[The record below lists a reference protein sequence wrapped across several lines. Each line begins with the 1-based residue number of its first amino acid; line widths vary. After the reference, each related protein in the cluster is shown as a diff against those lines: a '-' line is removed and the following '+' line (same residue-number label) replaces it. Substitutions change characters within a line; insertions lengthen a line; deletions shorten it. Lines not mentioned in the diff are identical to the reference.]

1 MPFFIQK
8 GGRMVKGLN
17 QFLDTDV
24 DVVISGDTRFVGTLI
39 DIGHDIFVIFNGC
52 NYLYIPLLHLHQ
64 MNKAIINTNTEKP
77 ILREPEDTIMQAE
90 NNSFSYRNTLNN
102 VKGKFIEV
110 YVTGDRSIHG
120 YVTSVL
126 NDYIVFF
133 SPVFKTLFISMHH
146 LKWFTPYS
154 TEQTPYTLDNSQL
167 PVVPSSV
174 SLVRNFEEQIK
185 KYVGQLVIFDMGE
198 VPEKVGLL
206 KDVSNNIIELINASG
221 KSIIWKL
228 NHLKTM
234 HLP

>member
-1 MPFFIQK
+1 
-8 GGRMVKGLN
+8 MVKGLN

-39 DIGHDIFVIFNGC
+39 DIGQDIFVIFNGC

>member
-1 MPFFIQK
+1 
-8 GGRMVKGLN
+8 MVKGLN

-39 DIGHDIFVIFNGC
+39 DIGQDIFVIFNGC

-64 MNKAIINTNTEKP
+64 MNKAIINTNTGKP
-77 ILREPEDTIMQAE
+77 ISRDLEDTIMQAE

-133 SPVFKTLFISMHH
+133 H
-146 LKWFTPYS
+146 LY
-154 TEQTPYTLDNSQL
+154 
-167 PVVPSSV
+167 
-174 SLVRNFEEQIK
+174 
-185 KYVGQLVIFDMGE
+185 
-198 VPEKVGLL
+198 L
-206 KDVSNNIIELINASG
+206 KHFSYLCI
-221 KSIIWKL
+221 
-228 NHLKTM
+228 T
-234 HLP
+234 

>member
-1 MPFFIQK
+1 M
-8 GGRMVKGLN
+8 KGLN

-24 DVVISGDTRFVGTLI
+24 DVVISGETRFVGTLI
-39 DIGHDIFVIFNGC
+39 DIGQDIFVIFDGC

-64 MNKAIINTNTEKP
+64 MNKAINTNTEKP
-77 ILREPEDTIMQAE
+77 MLIDPEDTMMEAE
-90 NNSFSYRNTLNN
+90 NNSFSYRNTLNK

-206 KDVSNNIIELINASG
+206 KDVSHNIIELINASG
-221 KSIIWKL
+221 ESIIWKL

>member
-1 MPFFIQK
+1 M
-8 GGRMVKGLN
+8 KGLN

-39 DIGHDIFVIFNGC
+39 DIGQDIFVIFNGC

>member
-1 MPFFIQK
+1 M
-8 GGRMVKGLN
+8 KGLN

-24 DVVISGDTRFVGTLI
+24 EVVISGDTRFVGTLI
-39 DIGHDIFVIFNGC
+39 DIGQDIFVIFDGC

-64 MNKAIINTNTEKP
+64 MNKAINTNTEKP
-77 ILREPEDTIMQAE
+77 ILIDPEDTMMEAE
-90 NNSFSYRNTLNN
+90 NNSFSYRNTLNK
-102 VKGKFIEV
+102 VKGKFIEI

-206 KDVSNNIIELINASG
+206 KDVYNNIIELINASG
-221 KSIIWKL
+221 ESIIWKL

>member
-1 MPFFIQK
+1 
-8 GGRMVKGLN
+8 MVKGLN

-24 DVVISGDTRFVGTLI
+24 EVVISGDTRFVGTLI
-39 DIGHDIFVIFNGC
+39 DIGQDIFVIFDGC

-64 MNKAIINTNTEKP
+64 MNKAINTNTEKP
-77 ILREPEDTIMQAE
+77 ILIDPEDPMMEAE
-90 NNSFSYRNTLNN
+90 NNSFSYRNTLNK
-102 VKGKFIEV
+102 VKGKFIEI

-221 KSIIWKL
+221 ESIIWKL

>member
-1 MPFFIQK
+1 M
-8 GGRMVKGLN
+8 KGLN

-24 DVVISGDTRFVGTLI
+24 EVVISGDTRFVGTLI
-39 DIGHDIFVIFNGC
+39 DIGQDIFVIFDGC

-64 MNKAIINTNTEKP
+64 MNKAINTNTEKP
-77 ILREPEDTIMQAE
+77 ILIDPEDTMMEAE
-90 NNSFSYRNTLNN
+90 NNSFSYRNTLNK
-102 VKGKFIEV
+102 VKGKFIEI

-154 TEQTPYTLDNSQL
+154 TEQTPYTLDNAQL

-221 KSIIWKL
+221 ESIIWKL

>member
-1 MPFFIQK
+1 
-8 GGRMVKGLN
+8 MVKGLN

-24 DVVISGDTRFVGTLI
+24 EVVISGDTRFVGTLI
-39 DIGHDIFVIFNGC
+39 DIGQDIFVIFNGC

-64 MNKAIINTNTEKP
+64 MNKAINTNTEKP
-77 ILREPEDTIMQAE
+77 MLIDPEDTMMEAE
-90 NNSFSYRNTLNN
+90 NNSFSYRNTLNK

-221 KSIIWKL
+221 ESIIWKL

>member
-1 MPFFIQK
+1 M
-8 GGRMVKGLN
+8 KGLN

>member
-1 MPFFIQK
+1 
-8 GGRMVKGLN
+8 MVKGLN

-185 KYVGQLVIFDMGE
+185 KYVGQLVLFDMGE

>member
-1 MPFFIQK
+1 M
-8 GGRMVKGLN
+8 KGLN

-24 DVVISGDTRFVGTLI
+24 EVVISGDTRFVGTLI
-39 DIGHDIFVIFNGC
+39 DIGQDIFVIFDGS

-64 MNKAIINTNTEKP
+64 MNKAINTNTEKP
-77 ILREPEDTIMQAE
+77 ILIDLEDTMMQAE
-90 NNSFSYRNTLNN
+90 NNSFSYRNTLNK
-102 VKGKFIEV
+102 VKGKFIEI

-221 KSIIWKL
+221 ESIIWKL

>member
-1 MPFFIQK
+1 M
-8 GGRMVKGLN
+8 KGLN

-24 DVVISGDTRFVGTLI
+24 EVVISGDTRFVGTLI
-39 DIGHDIFVIFNGC
+39 DIGQDIFVIFDGC

-64 MNKAIINTNTEKP
+64 MNKAINTNTEKP
-77 ILREPEDTIMQAE
+77 ILIDLEDTMMQAE
-90 NNSFSYRNTLNN
+90 NNSFSYRNTLNK
-102 VKGKFIEV
+102 VKGKFIEI

-221 KSIIWKL
+221 ESIIWKL

>member
-1 MPFFIQK
+1 
-8 GGRMVKGLN
+8 MVKGLN

-24 DVVISGDTRFVGTLI
+24 EVVISGDTRFVGTLI
-39 DIGHDIFVIFNGC
+39 DIGQDIFVIFDGC

-64 MNKAIINTNTEKP
+64 MNKAINTNTEKP
-77 ILREPEDTIMQAE
+77 ILIDLEDTMMQAE
-90 NNSFSYRNTLNN
+90 NNSFSYRNTLNK
-102 VKGKFIEV
+102 VKGKFIEI

-221 KSIIWKL
+221 ESIIWKL

>member
-1 MPFFIQK
+1 
-8 GGRMVKGLN
+8 MVKGLN

-24 DVVISGDTRFVGTLI
+24 EVVISGDTRFVGTLI
-39 DIGHDIFVIFNGC
+39 DIGQDIFVIFDGC

-64 MNKAIINTNTEKP
+64 MNKAINTNTEKP
-77 ILREPEDTIMQAE
+77 ILIDSEDTMMEAE
-90 NNSFSYRNTLNN
+90 NNSFSYRNTLNK
-102 VKGKFIEV
+102 VKGKFIEI

-221 KSIIWKL
+221 ESIIWKL

>member
-1 MPFFIQK
+1 M
-8 GGRMVKGLN
+8 KGLN
-17 QFLDTDV
+17 QFLNTDV
-24 DVVISGDTRFVGTLI
+24 EVVISGDTRFVGTLI
-39 DIGHDIFVIFNGC
+39 DIGQDIFVIFDGC

-64 MNKAIINTNTEKP
+64 MNKAINTNTEKP
-77 ILREPEDTIMQAE
+77 ILIDPEDTMMEAE
-90 NNSFSYRNTLNN
+90 NNSFSYRNTLNK
-102 VKGKFIEV
+102 VKGKFIEI

-221 KSIIWKL
+221 ESIIWKL

>member
-1 MPFFIQK
+1 M
-8 GGRMVKGLN
+8 KGLN
-17 QFLDTDV
+17 QFLDIDV
-24 DVVISGDTRFVGTLI
+24 EVVISGNTRFVGTLI
-39 DIGHDIFVIFNGC
+39 DIGQDIFVIFDGC

-64 MNKAIINTNTEKP
+64 MNKTINTNTEKP
-77 ILREPEDTIMQAE
+77 ILIDPEDTMMQAE
-90 NNSFSYRNTLNN
+90 NNSFSYRNTLNK
-102 VKGKFIEV
+102 VKGKFIEI

-126 NDYIVFF
+126 NDYILFF

-167 PVVPSSV
+167 PIVPSSV

-221 KSIIWKL
+221 ESIIWKL

>member
-1 MPFFIQK
+1 M
-8 GGRMVKGLN
+8 KGLN

-185 KYVGQLVIFDMGE
+185 KYVGQLVLFDMGE

>member
-1 MPFFIQK
+1 
-8 GGRMVKGLN
+8 MVKGLN

-24 DVVISGDTRFVGTLI
+24 EVVISGDTRFVGTLI
-39 DIGHDIFVIFNGC
+39 DIGQDIFVIFDGC

-64 MNKAIINTNTEKP
+64 MNKAINTNTEKP
-77 ILREPEDTIMQAE
+77 ILIDPEDTMMQAE
-90 NNSFSYRNTLNN
+90 NNSFSYRNTLNK
-102 VKGKFIEV
+102 VKGKFIEI

-221 KSIIWKL
+221 ESIIWKL

>member
-1 MPFFIQK
+1 M
-8 GGRMVKGLN
+8 KGLN

-206 KDVSNNIIELINASG
+206 NDVSNNIIELINASG

>member
-1 MPFFIQK
+1 
-8 GGRMVKGLN
+8 MVKGLN

>member
-1 MPFFIQK
+1 M
-8 GGRMVKGLN
+8 KGLN

-39 DIGHDIFVIFNGC
+39 DIGYDIFVIFNGC

>member
-1 MPFFIQK
+1 
-8 GGRMVKGLN
+8 MVKGLN

-24 DVVISGDTRFVGTLI
+24 EVVISGNTRFVGTLI
-39 DIGHDIFVIFNGC
+39 DIGQDIFVIFDGS

-64 MNKAIINTNTEKP
+64 MNKAINTNTEKP
-77 ILREPEDTIMQAE
+77 ILIDPEDPMMEAE
-90 NNSFSYRNTLNN
+90 NNSFSYRNTLNK
-102 VKGKFIEV
+102 VKGKFIEI

-221 KSIIWKL
+221 ESIIWKL

>member
-1 MPFFIQK
+1 
-8 GGRMVKGLN
+8 MVKGLN
-17 QFLDTDV
+17 QFLDIDV
-24 DVVISGDTRFVGTLI
+24 EVVISGNTRFVGTLI
-39 DIGHDIFVIFNGC
+39 DIGQDIFVIFDGC

-64 MNKAIINTNTEKP
+64 MNKTINTNTEKP
-77 ILREPEDTIMQAE
+77 ILIDPEDTMMQAE
-90 NNSFSYRNTLNN
+90 NNSFSYRNTLNK
-102 VKGKFIEV
+102 VKGKFIEI

-126 NDYIVFF
+126 NDYILFF

-167 PVVPSSV
+167 PIVPSSV

-221 KSIIWKL
+221 ESIIWKL

>member
-1 MPFFIQK
+1 
-8 GGRMVKGLN
+8 MVKGLN
-17 QFLDTDV
+17 QFLDIDV
-24 DVVISGDTRFVGTLI
+24 EVVISGNTRFVGTLI
-39 DIGHDIFVIFNGC
+39 DIGQDIFVIFDGC

-64 MNKAIINTNTEKP
+64 MNKTINTNTEKP
-77 ILREPEDTIMQAE
+77 ILIDPEDTMMQAE
-90 NNSFSYRNTLNN
+90 NNSFSYRNTLNK
-102 VKGKFIEV
+102 VKGKFIEI

-126 NDYIVFF
+126 NDYILFF

-221 KSIIWKL
+221 ESIIWKL

>member
-1 MPFFIQK
+1 M
-8 GGRMVKGLN
+8 KGLN

-24 DVVISGDTRFVGTLI
+24 EVVISGDTRFVGTLK
-39 DIGHDIFVIFNGC
+39 DIGQDIFVICDGC
-52 NYLYIPLLHLHQ
+52 HSLYIPLMHLHQ
-64 MNKAIINTNTEKP
+64 MNKAVISMTSEKSF
-77 ILREPEDTIMQAE
+77 LRDLEDPVIQEE
-90 NNSFSYRNTLNN
+90 NNAFSYRNSLNKM
-102 VKGKFIEV
+102 KGKFIEV
-110 YVTGDRSIHG
+110 YVTGGRSIHG

-133 SPVFKTLFISMHH
+133 SPVFKTLFISMNH

-167 PVVPSSV
+167 PVVPSNV

-185 KYVGQLVIFDMGE
+185 KYIGQLVIFDMGE

-206 KDVSNNIIELINASG
+206 KDVSHNIIELISATG
-221 KSIIWKL
+221 ESIIWKL
-228 NHLKTM
+228 SHLKTM

>member
-1 MPFFIQK
+1 
-8 GGRMVKGLN
+8 MVKGLN

-39 DIGHDIFVIFNGC
+39 DIGQDIFVIFNGC

-64 MNKAIINTNTEKP
+64 MNKAIINTNTGKP
-77 ILREPEDTIMQAE
+77 ILRDPEDTIMQAE
-90 NNSFSYRNTLNN
+90 HNSFSYRNTLNN

>member
-1 MPFFIQK
+1 
-8 GGRMVKGLN
+8 MVKGLN

-39 DIGHDIFVIFNGC
+39 DIGQDIFVIFNGC

-64 MNKAIINTNTEKP
+64 MNKAIINTNTGKP
-77 ILREPEDTIMQAE
+77 ISRDLEDTIMQAE

>member
-1 MPFFIQK
+1 M
-8 GGRMVKGLN
+8 KGLN

-39 DIGHDIFVIFNGC
+39 DIGQDIFVIFNGC

-64 MNKAIINTNTEKP
+64 MNKAIINTNTGKP
-77 ILREPEDTIMQAE
+77 ILRDPEDTIMQAE

>member
-1 MPFFIQK
+1 
-8 GGRMVKGLN
+8 MVKGLN

-39 DIGHDIFVIFNGC
+39 DIGQDIFVIFNGC

-64 MNKAIINTNTEKP
+64 MNKAIINTNTGKP
-77 ILREPEDTIMQAE
+77 ILRDPEDTIMQAE

>member
-1 MPFFIQK
+1 
-8 GGRMVKGLN
+8 MVKGLN

-24 DVVISGDTRFVGTLI
+24 EVVISGDTRFVGTLI
-39 DIGHDIFVIFNGC
+39 DIGQDIFVIFDGS

-64 MNKAIINTNTEKP
+64 MNKAINTNTEKP
-77 ILREPEDTIMQAE
+77 ILIDPEDPMMEAE
-90 NNSFSYRNTLNN
+90 NNSFSYRNTLNR
-102 VKGKFIEV
+102 VKGKFIEI

-221 KSIIWKL
+221 ESIIWKL

>member
-1 MPFFIQK
+1 M
-8 GGRMVKGLN
+8 KGLN

-39 DIGHDIFVIFNGC
+39 DIGQDIFVIFNGC

-64 MNKAIINTNTEKP
+64 MNKAIINTNTGEP
-77 ILREPEDTIMQAE
+77 ILRDPEDTIMQAD

>member
-1 MPFFIQK
+1 M
-8 GGRMVKGLN
+8 KGLN

-90 NNSFSYRNTLNN
+90 NNSFSYRNKLNN

>member
-1 MPFFIQK
+1 M
-8 GGRMVKGLN
+8 KGLN

-39 DIGHDIFVIFNGC
+39 DIGQDIFVIFNGC

-77 ILREPEDTIMQAE
+77 ILRDPEDTIMQAE

-185 KYVGQLVIFDMGE
+185 KYVDQLVIFDMGE

>member
-1 MPFFIQK
+1 
-8 GGRMVKGLN
+8 MVKGLN

-24 DVVISGDTRFVGTLI
+24 DVVISGETRFVGTLI
-39 DIGHDIFVIFNGC
+39 DIGQDIFVIFDGC

-64 MNKAIINTNTEKP
+64 MNKAINTNTEKP
-77 ILREPEDTIMQAE
+77 MLIDPEDTMMEAE
-90 NNSFSYRNTLNN
+90 NNSFSYRNTLNK

-206 KDVSNNIIELINASG
+206 KDVSHNIIELINASG
-221 KSIIWKL
+221 ESIIWKL

>member
-1 MPFFIQK
+1 M
-8 GGRMVKGLN
+8 KGLN

-24 DVVISGDTRFVGTLI
+24 EVVISGDTRFVGTLI
-39 DIGHDIFVIFNGC
+39 DIGQDIFVIFDGC

-64 MNKAIINTNTEKP
+64 MNKAINTNTEKP
-77 ILREPEDTIMQAE
+77 ILIDPEDTMMEAE
-90 NNSFSYRNTLNN
+90 NNSFSYRNTLNK
-102 VKGKFIEV
+102 VKGKFIEI

-221 KSIIWKL
+221 ESIIWKL

>member
-1 MPFFIQK
+1 M
-8 GGRMVKGLN
+8 KGLN

-39 DIGHDIFVIFNGC
+39 DIGQDIFVIFNGC

-64 MNKAIINTNTEKP
+64 MNKAIINTNTGKP
-77 ILREPEDTIMQAE
+77 ILRDPEDTIMQAE

-206 KDVSNNIIELINASG
+206 KDVSNNIIELFNASG

>member
-1 MPFFIQK
+1 M
-8 GGRMVKGLN
+8 KGLN

-24 DVVISGDTRFVGTLI
+24 EVVISGDTRFVGTLI
-39 DIGHDIFVIFNGC
+39 DIGQDIFVIFDGS

-64 MNKAIINTNTEKP
+64 MNKAINTNTEKP
-77 ILREPEDTIMQAE
+77 ILIDPEDPMMEAE
-90 NNSFSYRNTLNN
+90 NNSFSYRNTLNR
-102 VKGKFIEV
+102 VKGKFIEI

-221 KSIIWKL
+221 ESIIWKL